1 MAQIQFEPC
10 AVEDVRKSARLG
22 KICYE
27 DGVMATITIDRKSNI
42 KFPFAAPRKGESE
55 AAFIQRLP
63 PELRN
68 YWVNEVLAYCK
79 GKQFCDGT
87 PLQNMA
93 WLSPG
98 QIETLRSAG
107 VSSVERLA
115 KVGSGILEPFGLD
128 GADLS
133 RKARAW
139 LDEQSGR
146 AVATM
151 QQQAAELDAM
161 RAQNADMRAAMES
174 MQAQLAAMQE
184 QQAEAAQEQPE
195 KRRGRPKAQAEA

>member
-1 MAQIQFEPC
+1 MPQIQFEQC
-10 AVEDVRKSARLG
+10 AVEDTKKTAKLG

-27 DGVMATITIDRKSNI
+27 DGVCAIITIDPKTNI
-42 KFPFAAPRKGESE
+42 KFPFAARRKGESE
-55 AAFIQRLP
+55 SAFIERLP
-63 PELRN
+63 LELKN
-68 YWVNEVLAYCK
+68 HWLNEVLAYCK
-79 GKQFCDGT
+79 GKTFCDGT

-139 LDEQSGR
+139 LDDQSGR
-146 AVATM
+146 AVATI
-151 QQQAAELDAM
+151 QQQGAELEAM
-161 RAQNADMRAAMES
+161 RAENADMKQAVEYL
-174 MQAQLAAMQE
+174 QAQLAAMQE
-184 QQAEAAQEQPE
+184 QQAQNGER
-195 KRRGRPKAQAEA
+195 RRGRRA

>member
-1 MAQIQFEPC
+1 MPQIQFEQC
-10 AVEDVRKSARLG
+10 AVEDAAKSARLG

-27 DGVMATITIDRKSNI
+27 DGVMATVTIDPKSNI
-42 KFPFAAPRKGESE
+42 KFPFAARRRGESE
-55 AAFIQRLP
+55 AAFIERLP
-63 PELRN
+63 LELKN
-68 YWVNEVLAYCK
+68 HWLNEVLAYCK
-79 GKQFCDGT
+79 GKTFCDGT

-139 LDEQSGR
+139 LDDQSGK
-146 AVATM
+146 AVATI
-151 QQQAAELDAM
+151 QAQGAELDAVKSE
-161 RAQNADMRAAMES
+161 NAEMKKAIEFL
-174 MQAQLAAMQE
+174 QAQLAAMQE
-184 QQAEAAQEQPE
+184 QGG
-195 KRRGRPKAQAEA
+195 KRGRPKAN